1 MKSKITIFSAL
12 LATTLFAACA
22 GDHHTGPGYDST
34 GALQA
39 TNPYRD
45 TFKTTTST
53 GEATTL
59 DNTGSGGAVLVKA
72 KPAAAKEEEEVA
84 KPDTTKK

>member
-1 MKSKITIFSAL
+1 MKSKITIFSML

-22 GDHHTGPGYDST
+22 GDHHTGPGYDTS
-34 GALQA
+34 GAPQA

-53 GEATTL
+53 GEATTTE
-59 DNTGSGGAVLVKA
+59 NGGSGGANLIKT
-72 KPAAAKEEEEVA
+72 KPAVSKTVETAAADTA
-84 KPDTTKK
+84 KKM